1 MRLSTT
7 PLDAALS
14 PWAERLRQ
22 RLNLPLLVR
31 WSGGSGLR
39 LGDFE
44 QPRVVVD
51 VRDAAGA
58 AALLSPSLDHLG
70 RAYVEGHIDV
80 SGTAHDIMDMAHRL
94 AVAGSAEGPPGWVQ
108 RIAHRVAD
116 AVSHT
121 RAEDRAAI
129 QYHYDVSN
137 AFYAEWLDPAMVYS
151 CAYFERGD
159 ETLAAAQQQKID
171 HILTKLRLQPGQT
184 LLDIGCGW
192 GALVLRAAEAFGA
205 RCVGITLSQNQF
217 ELATE
222 RVRAAGLGD
231 RIDIR
236 LQDYR
241 DVRGPFDRISSVGMF
256 EHVGRGNF
264 DEYFAKTNELLADD
278 GVMLTHTIGLTSPPP
293 GVTDKWSRTYIF
305 PGHYLPSLSEMVGAL
320 ERTRW
325 EVGDVEILRYHYAHT
340 LAEWYRRTTL
350 HEKEITALYDA
361 RMFRMW
367 QFYLVGAEQ
376 SFRGTGMVNFHI
388 QSMKRRDA
396 VPMTRDYIS
405 AETAR
410 LSALEEEP
418 EWHLAPK
425 AREAA
430 E

>member
-7 PLDAALS
+7 PPFDSVLQ

-22 RLNLPLLVR
+22 RIDLPLVVR
-31 WSGGSGLR
+31 WQGGSGLR
-39 LGDFE
+39 LGNFE
-44 QPRVVVD
+44 QPRVLID
-51 VRDAAGA
+51 VRDAAGV
-58 AALLSPSLDHLG
+58 AALLRPSLDHLG

-80 SGTAHDIMDMAHRL
+80 SGSAQDIMELAIRL
-94 AVAGSAEGPPGWVQ
+94 AETGTADGGEPGWVQ
-108 RIAHRVAD
+108 RIAHRMAD

-121 RAEDRAAI
+121 RAVDREAV

-256 EHVGRGNF
+256 EHVGLKNLASYFRIVRNLLAPDGWALNHGITSSDAHNGETRYGGGQFIGRYVFPQGELPHIGTVMTALQEGGLEPF
-264 DEYFAKTNELLADD
+264 DAESLRRHYARTLQCWSEAFEAKTERL
-278 GVMLTHTIGLTSPPP
+278 
-293 GVTDKWSRTYIF
+293 K
-305 PGHYLPSLSEMVGAL
+305 AL
-320 ERTRW
+320 
-325 EVGDVEILRYHYAHT
+325 VP
-340 LAEWYRRTTL
+340 
-350 HEKEITALYDA
+350 EKTWRIW
-361 RMFRMW
+361 RM
-367 QFYLVGAEQ
+367 YLVGCQRAFEHDELSLFQ
-376 SFRGTGMVNFHI
+376 VLC
-388 QSMKRRDA
+388 RRA
-396 VPMTRDYIS
+396 GQPAATLPWSRRWVYGG
-405 AETAR
+405 AR
-410 LSALEEEP
+410 
-418 EWHLAPK
+418 
-425 AREAA
+425 
-430 E
+430 

>member
-7 PLDAALS
+7 TQKPDATLS

-22 RLNLPLLVR
+22 RVNVPLLVR
-31 WSGGSGLR
+31 WQGGRALP
-39 LGDFE
+39 LGQFD
-44 QPRVVVD
+44 QPRVTMD
-51 VRDAAGA
+51 VRDARGI

-80 SGTAHDIMDMAHRL
+80 SGTAHDIMDVAHRL
-94 AVAGSAEGPPGWVQ
+94 AVAGSSADGQPGWVQ

-151 CAYFERGD
+151 CAYFEQGN

-256 EHVGRGNF
+256 EHVGLKNLASYFRIVRNLLAPDGWALNHGITSSDAHNGETRYGGGQFIGRYVFPQGELPHIGTVMTALQEGGLEPF
-264 DEYFAKTNELLADD
+264 DAESLRRHYARTLQCWSEAFEAKTERL
-278 GVMLTHTIGLTSPPP
+278 
-293 GVTDKWSRTYIF
+293 K
-305 PGHYLPSLSEMVGAL
+305 AL
-320 ERTRW
+320 
-325 EVGDVEILRYHYAHT
+325 VP
-340 LAEWYRRTTL
+340 
-350 HEKEITALYDA
+350 EKTWRIW
-361 RMFRMW
+361 RM
-367 QFYLVGAEQ
+367 YLVGCQWAFEHDELSLFQ
-376 SFRGTGMVNFHI
+376 VLC
-388 QSMKRRDA
+388 RRA
-396 VPMTRDYIS
+396 GQPAATLPWSRRWVYGG
-405 AETAR
+405 AR
-410 LSALEEEP
+410 
-418 EWHLAPK
+418 
-425 AREAA
+425 
-430 E
+430 